1 MVMVRG
7 QRRIAFL
14 LSLTAVLMLAG
25 CSGVD
30 IEPTSNP
37 ERIGLNAEDVYKILS
52 AIGFED
58 DEVIDRGRE
67 FRNQLARHGAVTIR
81 DGDTVVAMVAVR
93 GSMVHVTSLGLGSFV
108 YDPSTRSIR

>member
-1 MVMVRG
+1 MASRHPQFVLGALVALVMLG
-7 QRRIAFL
+7 
-14 LSLTAVLMLAG
+14 G

-30 IEPTSNP
+30 LEPASNP
-37 ERIGLNAEDVYKILS
+37 ERIGLTAEDVYSILS

-58 DEVIDRGRE
+58 DEIIERGRE
-67 FRNQLARHGAVTIR
+67 FRNQLARHGAVTMR

-108 YDPSTRSIR
+108 YDPSTGAIR